1 MLRNM
6 RTVDLRSDTV
16 TLPPP
21 AMRHAMSIAD
31 LGDDVFGEDPTVR
44 ALEARAAEMLGKEA
58 ALFVPS
64 GTMGNLLAT
73 MTHTRPGDEL
83 ICGRA
88 MHTFSAEAG
97 GAARIAGVSTQLVPQ
112 HRAQIDP
119 ADIVAAVRPD
129 DPHCPHTTLLWIEQP
144 QMGWIMPLDNLKAV
158 TTVGREHGLSVHMD
172 GARIFNA
179 AVTLGVPA
187 SEIARHADTIMF
199 CVSKGL
205 AAPVGSLL
213 VGSTEFVRR
222 ARRNRKVLGGGM
234 RQAGVLAAA
243 GLFALD
249 HMMTRLADDHINARR
264 LAEGLRDLGWQ
275 IDREVPETN
284 IFFAEPPPA
293 MPSDDLAPRLE
304 ERGVLIFGT
313 NGSPTLR
320 LVTHYGIED
329 ADIDHA
335 LEAFAAVVRSVAV

>member
-1 MLRNM
+1 M

-21 AMRHAMSIAD
+21 AMRHAMSIAE

-44 ALEARAAEMLGKEA
+44 ALEMRAAEMLGKED

-88 MHTFSAEAG
+88 MHTFSAEGG

-119 ADIVAAVRPD
+119 ADIAAAVRPD

-144 QMGWIMPLDNLKAV
+144 QMGWIMPLDNLEAV
-158 TTVGREHGLSVHMD
+158 TTMGRKHGLAVHMD

-179 AVTLGVPA
+179 AVTLGMPA
-187 SEIARHADTIMF
+187 DEIAHHADTVMF

-213 VGSTEFVRR
+213 VGSTDFVRR

-264 LAEGLRDLGWQ
+264 LAEGLRDRGWR

-284 IFFAEPPPA
+284 IFFAEPPAA
-293 MPSDDLAPRLE
+293 MPSGDLAPRLE
-304 ERGVLIFGT
+304 ERGVLIFGP
-313 NGSPTLR
+313 NGSPALR
-320 LVTHYGIED
+320 LVTHYGIEA
-329 ADIDHA
+329 ADVDRA
-335 LEAFAAVVRSVAV
+335 LDAFAAVTRSVAV

>member
-1 MLRNM
+1 M

-21 AMRHAMSIAD
+21 AMRRAMSIAE

-44 ALEARAAEMLGKEA
+44 ALEARSAEMLGKEA

-119 ADIVAAVRPD
+119 ADIAAAIRRD
-129 DPHCPHTTLLWIEQP
+129 DPHCPHTGLLWVEQP
-144 QMGWIMPLDNLKAV
+144 QNGWIMPLDNLEAV
-158 TTVGREHGLSVHMD
+158 TTVGREHGLAVHMD

-179 AVTLGVPA
+179 AVTLEVPA
-187 SEIARHADTIMF
+187 NEIARHADTIMF
-199 CVSKGL
+199 CISKGL

-213 VGSTEFVRR
+213 VGSADFVRR

-249 HMMTRLADDHINARR
+249 HMIARLADDHINARR
-264 LAEGLRDLGWQ
+264 LAEGLRDRGWR
-275 IDREVPETN
+275 IDRDVPETN
-284 IFFAEPPPA
+284 IFFAEPPA
-293 MPSDDLAPRLE
+293 GMPSSELAPRLE
-304 ERGVLIFGT
+304 EHGVLIFQP
-313 NGSPTLR
+313 NGSPTVR
-320 LVTHYGIED
+320 LVTHYGIEASDINQALD
-329 ADIDHA
+329 AV
-335 LEAFAAVVRSVAV
+335 AAVTRSIVV

>member
-1 MLRNM
+1 M
-6 RTVDLRSDTV
+6 RAVDLRSDTV

-21 AMRHAMSIAD
+21 AMRRAMSIAE

-44 ALEARAAEMLGKEA
+44 ALETRAAEMLGKEA
-58 ALFVPS
+58 ALFVQS

-88 MHTFSAEAG
+88 MHTFSAEGG

-119 ADIVAAVRPD
+119 ADIAAAVRPD

-144 QMGWIMPLDNLKAV
+144 QMGWIMPLDNLEAV
-158 TTVGREHGLSVHMD
+158 TMMGREHGLAVHMD
-172 GARIFNA
+172 GACIFNA

-187 SEIARHADTIMF
+187 NEIAHHADTVMF
-199 CVSKGL
+199 CISKGL

-213 VGSTEFVRR
+213 VGSTDFVRR

-249 HMMTRLADDHINARR
+249 HMITRLADDHISARR
-264 LAEGLRDLGWQ
+264 LAEGLRDRGWR
-275 IDREVPETN
+275 IDRAVPETN
-284 IFFAEPPPA
+284 IFFAEPPAA
-293 MPSDDLAPRLE
+293 MPLGDLAPRLE
-304 ERGVLIFGT
+304 ESGVLIFGP
-313 NGSPTLR
+313 NGSPALR
-320 LVTHYGIED
+320 LVTHYGIEA
-329 ADIDHA
+329 ADIDRA
-335 LEAFAAVVRSVAV
+335 LDTFAAVTRSVAV